1 MTWLYTDIRES
12 NNLYSLFRYLS
23 PGQCVVRGFFYIFDL
38 HSFPTRRSSDL
49 EKIQELVSRSQQDD
63 KRAFALL
70 VSEFQPLVF
79 RLAFRLLC
87 DEEEARDITQET
99 FVKVW
104 LSLKTYNQE
113 NRLST
118 WLYKITCN
126 TCYDRLR
133 SLRHSPLDNES
144 AFSDSVN
151 IPSDD
156 HIEISLSN
164 KQLKELILRYTNE
177 LPPQQKLVF
186 TLRDVEEL
194 EVAEVQIIT
203 GLSPEKIKSTL
214 YLARKNIR
222 NKMNQIDPDL

>member
-1 MTWLYTDIRES
+1 MM
-12 NNLYSLFRYLS
+12 N
-23 PGQCVVRGFFYIFDL
+23 Q
-38 HSFPTRRSSDL
+38 

-104 LSLKTYNQE
+104 LSLKTYNQK

-156 HIEISLSN
+156 HIEISLS
-164 KQLKELILRYTNE
+164 KA
-177 LPPQQKLVF
+177 
-186 TLRDVEEL
+186 VERTDIAIYQRT
-194 EVAEVQIIT
+194 VSPAESRFHASGCRRVGGSRSTDYHRII
-203 GLSPEKIKSTL
+203 
-214 YLARKNIR
+214 ARKD
-222 NKMNQIDPDL
+222 KKYLVPCQKEHT

>member
-1 MTWLYTDIRES
+1 MM
-12 NNLYSLFRYLS
+12 N
-23 PGQCVVRGFFYIFDL
+23 Q
-38 HSFPTRRSSDL
+38 

-164 KQLKELILRYTNE
+164 KQLKELLNAVTDEDTRDFIEFAFTMILKNNWFF
-177 LPPQQKLVF
+177 V
-186 TLRDVEEL
+186 
-194 EVAEVQIIT
+194 
-203 GLSPEKIKSTL
+203 GLLINSLKEDD
-214 YLARKNIR
+214 KN
-222 NKMNQIDPDL
+222 